1 MLTKINFVFF
11 LLKECDDMS
20 AQLAG
25 LETPTSELDEEE
37 LIREAEKAQQ
47 EIEQTKVTFLAS
59 NWTLKFIK
67 LAIFQLTCNNCTVV
81 LYLEESFL

>member
-11 LLKECDDMS
+11 LLQECDDMS

-25 LETPTSELDEEE
+25 LETPTSELDEDE

-47 EIEQTKVTFLAS
+47 EIEQTKVTFIQRRIELW
-59 NWTLKFIK
+59 N
-67 LAIFQLTCNNCTVV
+67 
-81 LYLEESFL
+81 